1 MRLDKLLVHMG
12 YGSRKDVKQLLKKK
26 VVSVDEM
33 ICTKGDHQVNP
44 ETQEIYAKG
53 NKIKYISD
61 VYLMLHKPPG
71 VISATEDTLH
81 QTVLDFVPA
90 ALQHMHLFPVGRLD
104 KDTEGLLFLTNDGQ
118 MNHRITSPKHDVPK
132 KYYAHIAGEV
142 EASYIEQ
149 FKKGLTLEDGYRTKS
164 SDLSI
169 IQSSERTE
177 IELIITEGKFHQVK
191 RMFEAIGKKVVYLKR
206 TSIGEISLDNSL
218 KLGETRKLTEAEILY
233 LKQL

>member
-26 VVSVDEM
+26 IVSVDDV

-44 ETQEIYAKG
+44 ETQVICAKG
-53 NKIKYISD
+53 KKVQYISD

-71 VISATEDTLH
+71 VISATEDTMH

-132 KYYAHIAGEV
+132 TYYAHIAGEV
-142 EASYIEQ
+142 EAFHVDQ
-149 FKKGLTLEDGYRTKS
+149 FKEGLTLEDGYRTKPS
-164 SDLSI
+164 ELSI
-169 IQSSERTE
+169 IQSSDITK
-177 IELIITEGKFHQVK
+177 IELVITEGKFHQVK
-191 RMFEAIGKKVVYLKR
+191 RMFEAIGKKVIYLKR
-206 TSIGEISLDNSL
+206 TAIGEITLDDSL
-218 KLGETRKLTEAEILY
+218 KLGETRKLTAEEIQY

>member
-1 MRLDKLLVHMG
+1 MG

-26 VVSVDEM
+26 IVSVDDKVL
-33 ICTKGDHQVNP
+33 TKGDSQVNP
-44 ETQEIYAKG
+44 EVQNIYVKDK
-53 NKIKYISD
+53 KIKYESE
-61 VYLMLHKPPG
+61 VYLMLHKPSG

-81 QTVLDFVPA
+81 KTVLDFVPA
-90 ALQHMHLFPVGRLD
+90 SLNHMHLFPVGRLD

-142 EASYIEQ
+142 EASSIER
-149 FKKGLTLEDGYRTKS
+149 FKEGVTLDDGYLTKPGH
-164 SDLSI
+164 LKI
-169 IQSSERTE
+169 INSGEITE

-191 RMFEAIGKKVVYLKR
+191 RMFESIGKKVVYLKR
-206 TSIGEISLDNSL
+206 IAIGKITLDESL
-218 KLGETRKLTEAEILY
+218 KLGEIRKLSKEEIHY